1 MESTV
6 ILGLLGGLALFLYG
20 MHMTSSGLEAAAGN
34 KMKKILERLTSNR
47 FLGILVGALI
57 TAAIQS
63 SSAVTVMVV
72 GFVNSK
78 LMTLKQAIWVIMGA
92 NIGTTITGQLI
103 ALDVGM
109 LAPIFAITGVVMVVF
124 MKKPKFH
131 HLGQILAGLGI
142 LFIGM
147 DTMSS
152 AMAPLRDVPEFVNLL
167 TKFSNPVIGILF
179 GAIFTAI
186 IQSSAA
192 SIGILQGLAMNGLI
206 DLSNAVFVLFG
217 QNIGTCITA
226 VLASIGTSRNA
237 KRTTIM
243 HLMFNV
249 IGTFIFTIL
258 CIVTPVTSLVASLSP
273 DNVAGQIANMHTIFN
288 VATTII
294 LLPFGTQLVKLS
306 TKILPETKDE
316 EKSGR
321 ELLFIK
327 PLSSG
332 EHLQLGTFSIA
343 ATNVR
348 NELSRMLSMALEN
361 VSSSYDSIL
370 NQDPSQLEKITEREQ
385 YIDYLNKEI
394 TKYISDVMPH
404 VYSEADSSLLNSL
417 FKISGDIERIADH
430 ATNIVEY
437 SVMLKDK
444 NTSFSESAMEEIYEM
459 KRLDIQAINALSDL
473 PCLSES
479 EFAEITDLEKNIDHT
494 TSCFINNQLGRIRD
508 RVCSDEACVLYTKLL
523 TDFERIGDH
532 ALNIAES
539 LANKTEIEH
548 V

>member
-288 VATTII
+288 VATTIM
-294 LLPFGTQLVKLS
+294 LLPFGAQLVKLS

-316 EKSGR
+316 EKSGH

-343 ATNVR
+343 VTNVR
-348 NELSRMLSMALEN
+348 SELSRMLSMALEN

-404 VYSEADSSLLNSL
+404 VHSEADSSLLNSL

-494 TSCFINNQLGRIRD
+494 TSGFINNQLGRIRD

-539 LANKTEIEH
+539 LANKAEIEH